1 VVDELCGN
9 CAPVRILE
17 EGTTMPNADD
27 LSPFEESRERRELI
41 RVVRRLQ
48 ALTVELRELQA
59 RKRGGAELEAK
70 ERALEQLR
78 WRLANVARRAATQ
91 DQGSPA

>member
-1 VVDELCGN
+1 
-9 CAPVRILE
+9 
-17 EGTTMPNADD
+17 MPNADD

-41 RVVRRLQ
+41 RVVHRLQ
-48 ALTVELRELQA
+48 TLTLELRELRE
-59 RKRGGAELEAK
+59 RKRGSAELEAK
-70 ERALEQLR
+70 ERALDQLR

>member
-1 VVDELCGN
+1 
-9 CAPVRILE
+9 
-17 EGTTMPNADD
+17 MPNADD

-48 ALTVELRELQA
+48 ALTLELRELRA
-59 RKRGGAELEAK
+59 RKREGAELEAK

>member
-1 VVDELCGN
+1 LEDLGGTWR
-9 CAPVRILE
+9 PVRILE

-27 LSPFEESRERRELI
+27 VSPFDETSERRELI

-48 ALTVELRELQA
+48 AVTLELRELRA

-91 DQGSPA
+91 DQSSPA